1 MRSGVVHL
9 RCRAYMMRPDGP
21 SSVMPGTPLP
31 LLVILL
37 LTLPRE
43 STPVGA
49 HNHTFPGGKSLL
61 ERRDTSGV
69 LAPALSSGNTFHP
82 RHRWWISGS
91 HHIPCEHSRSI
102 LDRNAERS
110 HRSRIAV
117 AIRSFWA
124 SFSPLV
130 AAAGAAGG
138 AGAAKMTPK
147 RSVRRPAL
155 CVYEALPGH
164 RRRRGTQRG
173 CVRRRARRG

>member
-1 MRSGVVHL
+1 MRVLSRLVVYTENCTYCTRVNDFTMRSDVVHL
-9 RCRAYMMRPDGP
+9 NCRA
-21 SSVMPGTPLP
+21 SVSDPTVPQVMVPMTSLP

-37 LTLPRE
+37 LTLTRE

-91 HHIPCEHSRSI
+91 HHFPCEHSRSI

-117 AIRSFWA
+117 AIIS
-124 SFSPLV
+124 L
-130 AAAGAAGG
+130 
-138 AGAAKMTPK
+138 K
-147 RSVRRPAL
+147 
-155 CVYEALPGH
+155 
-164 RRRRGTQRG
+164 
-173 CVRRRARRG
+173 

>member
-1 MRSGVVHL
+1 MRVLSRLVVYTENCTYCTRVNDFTMRSGVVHL

-147 RSVRRPAL
+147 RSVRRPA
-155 CVYEALPGH
+155 
-164 RRRRGTQRG
+164 
-173 CVRRRARRG
+173 